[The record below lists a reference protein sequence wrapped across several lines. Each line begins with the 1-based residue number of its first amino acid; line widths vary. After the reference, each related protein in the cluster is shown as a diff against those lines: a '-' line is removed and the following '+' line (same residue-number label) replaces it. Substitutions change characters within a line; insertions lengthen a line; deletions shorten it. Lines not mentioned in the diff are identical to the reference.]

1 MGRLLA
7 DKSFSLGTVENAL
20 GVLWGHPVG
29 FRVLDHGNNVYQF
42 FFDREVDVL
51 RIEMGS
57 P

>member
-42 FFDREVDVL
+42 FFDREMDVL